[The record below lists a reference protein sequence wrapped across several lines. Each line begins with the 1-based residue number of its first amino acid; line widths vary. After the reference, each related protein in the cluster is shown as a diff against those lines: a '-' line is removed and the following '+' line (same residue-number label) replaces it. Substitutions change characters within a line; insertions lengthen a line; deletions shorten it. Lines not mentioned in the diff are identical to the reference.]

1 MSVRCL
7 QAFEN
12 RRRLKRRASLTIN
25 DPIKRHVVS
34 STEDTME
41 KVGLSTEIERHSDEM
56 NLIEEMT
63 RGETKCVIKWYF

>member
-1 MSVRCL
+1 
-7 QAFEN
+7 
-12 RRRLKRRASLTIN
+12 
-25 DPIKRHVVS
+25 
-34 STEDTME
+34 ME